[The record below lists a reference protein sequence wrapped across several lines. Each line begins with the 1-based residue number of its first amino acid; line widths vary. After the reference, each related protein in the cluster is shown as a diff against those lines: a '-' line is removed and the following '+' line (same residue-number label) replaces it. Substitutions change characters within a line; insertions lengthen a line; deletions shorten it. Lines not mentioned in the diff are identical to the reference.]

1 MDGTRKPAA
10 PASVVGESQS
20 VNNSDEIF
28 GDAETFTI
36 TTPWLSSQT
45 IKTPTV
51 TANVYAAI
59 SGDNGALLLLNNS
72 STAMTLNINTGL
84 GLSPGQRIDIIQTG
98 SGQVTIGGTATVN
111 GTPGLKLRA
120 IYSSATLICVST
132 NTYIVVG
139 DLSA

>member
-1 MDGTRKPAA
+1 MDGARKPAA
-10 PASVVGESQS
+10 PASTVSESQS
-20 VNNSDEIF
+20 SGDRDIVF
-28 GDAETFTI
+28 GNGETFTI

-45 IKTPTV
+45 IKTPTIIS
-51 TANVYAAI
+51 NGYAAV
-59 SGDNGALLLLNNS
+59 SDDNGALLLLNNS

-98 SGQVTIGGTATVN
+98 SGQVTVGGTATIN